1 MRQIRIC
8 CKLQSLH
15 TNILLLGLDLSADK
29 LLWSHPN
36 CQIISLLHLQIYSIF
51 QGYILIVGVT
61 LPLTRVLCNSRYRSA
76 EFELHA
82 IKFCGKRIF
91 WLVESAHFSLA
102 YWFSTFLVGWPCSG
116 LLGGGASIFFPSWP
130 QQIPLDF
137 ARSCWKIK
145 QPQKI
150 NFIWSK
156 FSHCSWFAAVSFHLC
171 KADWQSK
178 R

>member
-1 MRQIRIC
+1 MI
-8 CKLQSLH
+8 
-15 TNILLLGLDLSADK
+15 LGLDLSADK

-51 QGYILIVGVT
+51 EGYILIVGVT

-82 IKFCGKRIF
+82 IKFCWKRIF
-91 WLVESAHFSLA
+91 WLLSQHILLLSQHI
-102 YWFSTFLVGWPCSG
+102 LVGWPCSC
-116 LLGGGASIFFPSWP
+116 LRGGGASIFFPSWP

-145 QPQKI
+145 TTSESCEIKFYLIKTFPPLLPLICCCVIPSVQSWLTLKEAANKIGPQPYP
-150 NFIWSK
+150 F
-156 FSHCSWFAAVSFHLC
+156 
-171 KADWQSK
+171 
-178 R
+178 